1 MSNNLNTG
9 HMISKPIS
17 SLSGVPI
24 FEVTTWTVPFLHRD
38 HHANPE
44 PCHFILK
51 SSKTVLKPF
60 TDFRYKKRPPKPN
73 HVPCCWKK
81 RDLWLDQLLSW
92 SCWFKKQFFD
102 KTHPRAQP
110 GKAAKP
116 RPALEVIGEALIGNA
131 RGTWEDG
138 EDGVQWSGI
147 IPSAPNTDT
156 LLGFGV

>member
-1 MSNNLNTG
+1 
-9 HMISKPIS
+9 MIMLIQEA
-17 SLSGVPI
+17 I
-24 FEVTTWTVPFLHRD
+24 FWQ
-38 HHANPE
+38 NP
-44 PCHFILK
+44 
-51 SSKTVLKPF
+51 
-60 TDFRYKKRPPKPN
+60 
-73 HVPCCWKK
+73 
-81 RDLWLDQLLSW
+81 
-92 SCWFKKQFFD
+92 
-102 KTHPRAQP
+102 PRAQP